1 MFSKA
6 DNVVLNIKDLLKVF
20 FFCKTGVISGK
31 GERGCEAFPEWIN
44 FQVTVE
50 DRE

>member
-1 MFSKA
+1 MFSKT
-6 DNVVLNIKDLLKVF
+6 DNVVLNIQHF
-20 FFCKTGVISGK
+20 FVFCKTGIISGK
-31 GERGCEAFPEWIN
+31 GERGCEVFPEWIN